1 MKIHYSFHVFLL
13 TFIAVIAVQEWEN
26 MKLLNES
33 GLRGAFNPHVQ
44 PQTYCNYLGFPF
56 FQSLIECQ
64 PAKNLCF
71 FKVLA
76 PGIRTRPEKSLS
88 FHSGL
93 DWCSVSKSAKLLKP
107 GTRNSWRSPSSEMLM
122 KHPRKLKPQC
132 IATEEA
138 APNDPKRPQPGPAV
152 HRPGLRCSQAWMVP
166 SVSSVL
172 SLAPCRNGP
181 SVQGKLSLSNLVWQ
195 RDCVEDWLALT
206 QEV

>member
-56 FQSLIECQ
+56 CQSLMECQ

-93 DWCSVSKSAKLLKP
+93 DWFSVSKSAKLLKP

-138 APNDPKRPQPGPAV
+138 APNDPSRAQPFTVPVWDARKHEWFLQSLQCSRWHLAETA
-152 HRPGLRCSQAWMVP
+152 HRSRENYHCQIWSDKEI
-166 SVSSVL
+166 VSKI
-172 SLAPCRNGP
+172 G
-181 SVQGKLSLSNLVWQ
+181 
-195 RDCVEDWLALT
+195 
-206 QEV
+206 